1 MSIISSI
8 LRRARGFRDPKNDSP
23 GSMFDIDHLAQ
34 MPPIEPLPAGWM
46 SDLDLQVLY
55 NVALHAKPPF
65 LEIGPWVGR
74 STSAI
79 CAGIR
84 DSGKPKTFDL
94 IDFGICG
101 VEEYKERFG
110 YVPDFEYPDHVRG
123 GLGPAITAPGG
134 TLAVLIENL
143 RLNGM
148 LKFTTSI
155 CRSDWVECPHGRKY
169 GFVFIDAVHN
179 EDEARRHV
187 PKLREFLSTNAVVVV
202 DDVSEQD
209 FARKV
214 CDLLGAREFT
224 LTASKGRCGK
234 LMVSE
239 IP

>member
-8 LRRARGFRDPKNDSP
+8 LRRARVSRDAQNNFR
-23 GSMFDIDHLAQ
+23 GSRFDIDHLAQ
-34 MPPIEPLPAGWM
+34 MPSIEPLPAGWM
-46 SDLDLQVLY
+46 SEFDLQVLY
-55 NVALHAKPPF
+55 NVALRATPPF
-65 LEIGPWVGR
+65 LEIGPWIGR

-84 DSGKPKTFDL
+84 DSGAPKTFDL
-94 IDFGICG
+94 VDFGICG
-101 VEEYKERFG
+101 VEDYKQRFG
-110 YVPDFEYPDHVRG
+110 YVPDFDHPDHVRG
-123 GLGPAITAPGG
+123 DLGPSITAPGG

-155 CRSDWVECPHGRKY
+155 CRADWIECPHGRKY

-179 EDEARRHV
+179 EDEARRHL
-187 PKLREFLSTNAVVVV
+187 PKLKEFLLPDAIVVV
-202 DDVSEQD
+202 DDVTAQD
-209 FARKV
+209 FARHICGLV
-214 CDLLGAREFT
+214 G
-224 LTASKGRCGK
+224 ASKFKLTSSMDRSGK

>member
-1 MSIISSI
+1 MLPSVASFVASY
-8 LRRARGFRDPKNDSP
+8 RP
-23 GSMFDIDHLAQ
+23 GYGQELH
-34 MPPIEPLPAGWM
+34 PPPPADTFGGLLW
-46 SDLDLQVLY
+46 
-55 NVALHAKPPF
+55 
-65 LEIGPWVGR
+65 EI
-74 STSAI
+74 
-79 CAGIR
+79 
-84 DSGKPKTFDL
+84 F
-94 IDFGICG
+94 
-101 VEEYKERFG
+101 
-110 YVPDFEYPDHVRG
+110 RG
-123 GLGPAITAPGG
+123 GTAPGG

-155 CRSDWVECPHGRKY
+155 CRSDWIECPHGRKY

-187 PKLREFLSTNAVVVV
+187 PRLKEFLLPHAVVVV

-224 LTASKGRCGK
+224 LTAGIDRSGK